1 MSALMKVTEGGFC
14 TTVQDLG
21 RFGCQAMAVPVCG
34 VRDADALR
42 LANRLVGNE
51 EGMEGLDIIFS
62 GPAFE
67 VATDSVRIALAGA
80 EVALEIEVPGAKKKR
95 LIPAGES
102 VRLERGTRF
111 AVGSFSNSFCCVLAV
126 EGGFAVEKI
135 LGSRC
140 TCLAGKFGG
149 FEGRRLQAGDSLPL
163 ELEGVV
169 TRPERLLAGWFYR
182 GGTDGST
189 MIRVVP
195 GPQEEY
201 FTAEAREIFYASRYT
216 VTAQSNSMGLR
227 LEGPA
232 LRHSSRGFNLVS
244 DGIVTGS
251 IQVPGN
257 GMPII
262 LFNDHQITGGYP
274 KIATVI
280 SSDLSTLGR
289 LGPGAEIFFK
299 PLTAA
304 AAEQVR
310 RNHEHHFQQ
319 MCGQICEVQSSK
331 EALALRL
338 AACNLLN

>member
-1 MSALMKVTEGGFC
+1 MSALKVTDGGFC

-34 VRDADALR
+34 VRDANALR

-51 EGMEGLDIIFS
+51 EGMEGLDIVFS

-67 VATDSVRIALAGA
+67 VAADSVRIALAGA
-80 EVALEIEVPGAKKKR
+80 EVALEIEVPGAKKNR

-111 AVGSFSNSFCCVLAV
+111 SVGSFSDSFCCVLAV

-135 LGSRC
+135 LGSRS
-140 TCLAGKFGG
+140 TCIAGKFGG

-163 ELEGVV
+163 GQESVAK
-169 TRPERLLAGWFYR
+169 RSERVLPGWFYR
-182 GGTDGST
+182 AGTDGRAV
-189 MIRVVP
+189 IRVVP

-201 FTAEAREIFYASRYT
+201 FTAEARETFYASRYT

-227 LEGPA
+227 LEGPS
-232 LRHSSRGFNLVS
+232 LKHSSRGFNLVS
-244 DGIVTGS
+244 DGIVTGA

-280 SSDLSTLGR
+280 STDLATLGR
-289 LGPGAEIFFK
+289 LGPGAEISFK
-299 PLTAA
+299 PLTVA

-310 RNHEHHFQQ
+310 RNHENNFQQ
-319 MCGQICEVQSSK
+319 MCGQICEVQSSE